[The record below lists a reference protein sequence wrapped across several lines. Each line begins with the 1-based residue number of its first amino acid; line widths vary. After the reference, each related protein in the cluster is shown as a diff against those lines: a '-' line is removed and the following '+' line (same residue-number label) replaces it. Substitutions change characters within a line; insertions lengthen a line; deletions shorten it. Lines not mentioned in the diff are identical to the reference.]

1 MAFQNNNRVRQLND
15 LDRVL
20 DFLERMNLHHRTEVP
35 TPVTD
40 LLIASGLPSISGER
54 PMTLMPR
61 VLNLQQQ
68 LRRQLAS
75 EHRTAARITHSAVVS
90 PDPPA

>member
-1 MAFQNNNRVRQLND
+1 MVVEQGKRLTRQLNE

-20 DFLERMNLHHRTEVP
+20 DFLERMNFHQRTEVP
-35 TPVTD
+35 ISVSD
-40 LLIASGLPSISGER
+40 LLLECGMAGTIGER

-61 VLNLQQQ
+61 VLNLQQD

-75 EHRTAARITHSAVVS
+75 ASRMDRKRVIAGES
-90 PDPPA
+90 

>member
-1 MAFQNNNRVRQLND
+1 MAVGEGKRLTRQLNE

-20 DFLERMNLHHRTEVP
+20 DFLERMNFHQRTEVP
-35 TPVTD
+35 ISVSD
-40 LLIASGLPSISGER
+40 LLLGCGLPGTIGER

-61 VLNLQQQ
+61 VLNLQQD

-75 EHRTAARITHSAVVS
+75 ASRMDRKRVIAGES
-90 PDPPA
+90 